1 MEKLLLENIGLSPRE
16 IDIYLALLR
25 SGSVPVS
32 RIAKDTGLHRTNI
45 YDTLERLREKGLV
58 SFIALK
64 DVKYF
69 KAADPSR
76 ILEYLEEKK
85 ESVQKIM
92 PELTKL
98 SSLPKDET
106 NVDIFK
112 GREGIKT
119 VWNDIQKTGKDMI
132 WIGAEAKFEEIMPE
146 YAKRMIKS
154 CDAKGLKE
162 RAILKREEA
171 GNVTPFRKHD
181 YRYLPKNYKVPTFFI
196 VYGNKVAIFVWT
208 LPYFVILIDNKD
220 ISDTYRDYF
229 EFMWKFAK
237 P

>member
-1 MEKLLLENIGLSPRE
+1 MTFRKL
-16 IDIYLALLR
+16 
-25 SGSVPVS
+25 
-32 RIAKDTGLHRTNI
+32 
-45 YDTLERLREKGLV
+45 
-58 SFIALK
+58 
-64 DVKYF
+64 
-69 KAADPSR
+69 
-76 ILEYLEEKK
+76 
-85 ESVQKIM
+85 
-92 PELTKL
+92 
-98 SSLPKDET
+98 
-106 NVDIFK
+106 
-112 GREGIKT
+112 
-119 VWNDIQKTGKDMI
+119 KDMI

-229 EFMWKFAK
+229 EFMKYGSVQ
-237 P
+237 